1 MVSRSEH
8 IWSSVLGVGGAFV
21 HHCPFCPHFSAWNT
35 EFPFVLCV
43 EDACFIFIPSLDG
56 FTRFTLMF
64 LPGIPQEW
72 GPNSIFTWEI
82 VPHTD
87 AKRHGFLLS

>member
-1 MVSRSEH
+1 MVQGLSTSGPQSSGVGCFCPSRSLLP
-8 IWSSVLGVGGAFV
+8 SSQCGTL
-21 HHCPFCPHFSAWNT
+21 HSRSSS
-35 EFPFVLCV
+35 V
-43 EDACFIFIPSLDG
+43 EDACFIFIPSFDG

-72 GPNSIFTWEI
+72 GPEFIFTWEV

-87 AKRHGFLLS
+87 AKRHGLLLS